1 MLPPGASVAGLKGSG
16 QDTLPRAPAQGAG
29 VGWGRGALQRT
40 VGACPALHPFS
51 LLVPPGNNTPIFLW
65 GNPLFPT
72 LTPWLQISLCA
83 LRCTKIPEYRD
94 YFRGGHVPMSFQS
107 SSSKFLL
114 QLLGNRVSKEI
125 IRKTRV
131 LLLSL
136 TSPGDKS
143 ESDANTER

>member
-1 MLPPGASVAGLKGSG
+1 M
-16 QDTLPRAPAQGAG
+16 
-29 VGWGRGALQRT
+29 
-40 VGACPALHPFS
+40 
-51 LLVPPGNNTPIFLW
+51 
-65 GNPLFPT
+65 
-72 LTPWLQISLCA
+72 
-83 LRCTKIPEYRD
+83 
-94 YFRGGHVPMSFQS
+94 PMSFQS